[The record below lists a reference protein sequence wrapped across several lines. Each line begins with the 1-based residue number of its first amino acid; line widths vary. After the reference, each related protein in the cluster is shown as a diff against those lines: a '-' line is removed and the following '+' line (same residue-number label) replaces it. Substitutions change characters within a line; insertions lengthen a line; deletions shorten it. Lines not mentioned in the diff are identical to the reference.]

1 MSISDKILGKKPSGD
16 SPRVDSVFPPAA
28 IPGGE
33 LRITGAEL
41 KPHDLS
47 RPRVRFGET
56 EGAVVISS
64 NDVVVARVPEEAG
77 SQLVISNNG
86 HSSSAVPV
94 VIGELLAD
102 SMHPVT
108 NPAVD
113 ANGNVFTTVSGTRGQ
128 KVPVSVYSVDPNGR
142 SRAFLADVMNA
153 SGLAF
158 NHAGEL
164 FVSSRYEGSV
174 YRVNERAEKKVFAES
189 MGIATGIAF
198 DAEGS
203 LYVGDRSGTIF
214 KISRKGETFV
224 FATLEPSVSAYHLA
238 FSPDG
243 DLYVAGPTTSS
254 FDAVY
259 RVNPRGEVAEWFR
272 GLGRPQGMAFDMR
285 GNLYVAAS
293 YAGKRGI
300 IRITP
305 DLKPS
310 LAIAGPHMVGI
321 AFGPAKTAFVTTIN
335 AVYRLELGIEGM
347 PLFG

>member
-1 MSISDKILGKKPSGD
+1 MSISDRILGKKSPGD
-16 SPRVDSVFPPAA
+16 GPRVDSVFPSAA

-33 LRITGAEL
+33 LRITGSEL
-41 KPHDLS
+41 KPQDLS
-47 RPRVRFGET
+47 RPHVRFGDA

-64 NDVVVARVPEEAG
+64 QDVVVTRVPEEAG
-77 SQLVISNNG
+77 SELVISNNG

-142 SRAFLADVMNA
+142 ARAFLADVMNA

-174 YRVNERAEKKVFAES
+174 YRVNERAEKKIFAES

-198 DAEGS
+198 DADGS

-238 FSPDG
+238 FSPEG

-254 FDAVY
+254 FDAIH
-259 RVNPRGEVAEWFR
+259 RINPRGEVSEWFR
-272 GLGRPQGMAFDMR
+272 GLGRPQGMTFDMR

-305 DLKPS
+305 DLKAS

-321 AFGPAKTAFVTTIN
+321 AFGPAKTAFVTTTN
-335 AVYRLELGIEGM
+335 AVYRLALGIEGM